1 MDKQIDREEAI
12 RILKELLRIPSVNG
26 ENDERNIARFV
37 YQYLLSCGIEATI
50 HPIDDKHANVVAT
63 MEGKNQNGII
73 LLNGHMDTV
82 PYGNLSEWNT
92 DPEKPVEKEDR
103 IYARGASDMKSGL
116 AAMLYMFYYMKETN
130 RKPQHTI
137 RFIATCDEEKGG
149 LGAQKIIEEAGIPKD
164 TKLLLIGEPTNCDL
178 GVAQKG
184 CIWLNLVVNGKISHG
199 AYPEEGINAID
210 CGYEVLMELKAF
222 IQTFTHSIL
231 QKATAQ
237 ITKVNGGIA
246 PNMTPDRCEFLM
258 DIRTV
263 PSLSRQTICN
273 KLMAICEKYIAKHRG
288 ELSISYDIINDRKAI
303 EVDVMHPWVSKF
315 RTVLSEKQD
324 VVKNIGINYFTDA
337 SILVKN
343 HADIPVLL
351 FGPGNPSMCHKANEY
366 VEIDRY
372 IATIEVFLKALL

>member
-1 MDKQIDREEAI
+1 MEKQIDRKEAI

-26 ENDERNIARFV
+26 EDDERNIARFV
-37 YQYLLSCGIEATI
+37 YQYLLSCGIEAFMQ
-50 HPIDDKHANVVAT
+50 PIDDKHANVVAT
-63 MEGKNQNGII
+63 MEGKDQNGII

-92 DPEKPVEKEDR
+92 DPKKPVEKGGR

-116 AAMLYMFYYMKETN
+116 ATMLYMFYYMKETN

-149 LGAQKIIEEAGIPKD
+149 LGAQKIIEEAGIPED
-164 TKLLLIGEPTNCDL
+164 IELLLIGEPTNCEL

-184 CIWLNLVVNGKISHG
+184 CIWLNFVVNGKISHG

-210 CGYEVLMELKAF
+210 YGYAVLMELKDF
-222 IQTFTHSIL
+222 IQTFAHPIL

-246 PNMTPDRCEFLM
+246 PNMTPDSCEFLM

-263 PSLSRQTICN
+263 PSLSRQIVCSE
-273 KLMAICEKYIAKHRG
+273 LMAICEKYAAKHKR
-288 ELSISYDIINDRKAI
+288 ELSFSYDIINERKAI
-303 EVDVMHPWVSKF
+303 ETDITHPWVSRF
-315 RTVLSEKQD
+315 RTVLSEKRD
-324 VVKNIGINYFTDA
+324 TVKNIGINYFTDA

-343 HADIPVLL
+343 RADIPVLL
-351 FGPGNPSMCHKANEY
+351 FGPGEPGMCHKSNEY
-366 VEIDRY
+366 VEINRY
-372 IATIEVFLKALL
+372 MESIEVLIKSLL